1 MSVNTATTTT
11 TTATASASTST
22 SATTTKIERPH
33 DLFTWLKHI
42 KEHHHHHHSSKNAT
56 TTTTTTT
63 ETSQQQNDKK
73 EEYSPT
79 IISED
84 DSNIDSSSQ
93 ESGSRR
99 PSRIFPPPPPHIH
112 FHRPHGLLEKFHN
125 SHCKHLKHKNNAS
138 NDNINEQQPS
148 AISTN
153 DADAERENN
162 LTLPV
167 AAATKFPPYLTD
179 KFIDSS
185 ASINSFSSY
194 GSGHSREGGRRE
206 SSILPSDLDSPEIGY
221 KKLKEDGNLVDYDDV
236 SVLAEIEQ
244 YGNDKVAE
252 AQAHSRSVIRNDLIR
267 LAING

>member
-1 MSVNTATTTT
+1 MSVKAATTTT
-11 TTATASASTST
+11 TTA
-22 SATTTKIERPH
+22 RPH
-33 DLFTWLKHI
+33 DLFTWLKQI
-42 KEHHHHHHSSKNAT
+42 KEHHHHHHSNKNAT
-56 TTTTTTT
+56 TTATTTT

-73 EEYSPT
+73 EEYLPT

-99 PSRIFPPPPPHIH
+99 PSRIFPPSPPPPHIH

-125 SHCKHLKHKNNAS
+125 SHCKHIKHKNNAS

-162 LTLPV
+162 LALPV

-252 AQAHSRSVIRNDLIR
+252 VQAHSRSVIRNDLIR